1 VRSKVGFAALLRMHK
16 IPPKGYEQRTRL
28 EIPPIGRMG
37 ASEAPPVY
45 KLTVSEGG
53 AGGGGGA
60 GPRGASGIRFSAASS
75 LSSVPATSTSSSFTE
90 RVLEL
95 RQGNLFDCTEAWG
108 ADILICET
116 NIAAPMQHAFLH
128 FLSHCKP
135 GCRLLTYN
143 SLEDMYNDVCD
154 SLAERRIS
162 SSHSSS
168 RGSANEHK
176 SKSDQQLT
184 EPSFPWKRMGIN
196 TFVSETHP
204 RTHFAAPIAHA

>member
-1 VRSKVGFAALLRMHK
+1 
-16 IPPKGYEQRTRL
+16 
-28 EIPPIGRMG
+28 MG
-37 ASEAPPVY
+37 ASEAPPPVY

-53 AGGGGGA
+53 R
-60 GPRGASGIRFSAASS
+60 RGTSGIRFPATSS
-75 LSSVPATSTSSSFTE
+75 LSSASSTSTSSSFTE

-95 RQGNLFDCTEAWG
+95 RQGNLFDCTEAWD

-154 SLAERRIS
+154 SLAEHRIS
-162 SSHSSS
+162 SHSS

-184 EPSFPWKRMGIN
+184 EPSFPWKRMAIN
-196 TFVSETHP
+196 TFVS
-204 RTHFAAPIAHA
+204 